1 MCGTAVAKHGAASAP
16 YITYGV
22 WIVLWCCALC
32 IALFSSTWCQGGMVL
47 PCCGVVSLPPTLWLV
62 LLSLFTLLS
71 LYQLVYTI
79 SRYLYLRAPAVDSC
93 DSSRFA
99 SSSSMFLHPLY
110 TLHTRIHSYT
120 RTLIHSIHS
129 IHSFTP
135 PSPPPLSLLP
145 LLPLLRFFPPPPS
158 APSQGRPD
166 ERRGERRDATEF
178 RGVAWVPL
186 RRTCRS
192 VDAASVADD
201 VSLHWADRRTDC

>member
-1 MCGTAVAKHGAASAP
+1 MCRDPCVAVHVRVPRGTRTLRGGWREGWGGCVGLAVAKHGAASAP

-22 WIVLWCCALC
+22 WFVLWRCALC

-79 SRYLYLRAPAVDSC
+79 SRYLYLEAPAVDSC

-129 IHSFTP
+129 FTP

-158 APSQGRPD
+158 ALRPLPRTTRRK
-166 ERRGERRDATEF
+166 ERGTKRRD
-178 RGVAWVPL
+178 
-186 RRTCRS
+186 
-192 VDAASVADD
+192 
-201 VSLHWADRRTDC
+201 